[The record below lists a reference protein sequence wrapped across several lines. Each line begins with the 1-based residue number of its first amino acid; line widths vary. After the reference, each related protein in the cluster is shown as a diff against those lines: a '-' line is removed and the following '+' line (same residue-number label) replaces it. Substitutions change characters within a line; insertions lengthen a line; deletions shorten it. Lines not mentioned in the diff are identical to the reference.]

1 MDKIYMVR
9 SYFEDYESSSWKIIG
24 LFTDKNIAD
33 ETAKKWEDFYEEK
46 RYSIFNQPKDWK
58 PTSEDLSYDEDCD
71 WSNSEEYSKRTYQYG
86 EILNFREIDIEEF
99 ELNKDISLTLNDPY
113 TNEHLMSLMTQWDRN
128 HKLEKIIK

>member
-24 LFTDKNIAD
+24 LFTDKKVAE

-46 RYSIFNQPKDWK
+46 TYSIFNEPKGWK
-58 PTSEDLSYDEDCD
+58 PTPEDLSYDEDCS
-71 WSNSEEYSKRTYQYG
+71 WKESEEYSRRSYQYG
-86 EILNFREIDIEEF
+86 EILTFREIDVEEF
-99 ELNKDISLTLNDPY
+99 DLNKDISLLLNDPY
-113 TNEHLMSLMTQWDRN
+113 INEHLLSLMTQWDRN